1 VKTVKTVCILSVLF
15 CMAGLATAEV
25 VSVGGELIKAGSWT
39 HSANWARWILN
50 GDQKNIADAGCNTA
64 AGCTA
69 SVQFVSPLQKGHTYQ
84 FKIQI
89 IPINGN
95 GLPDNIMIGTRS
107 LGVVAPGQN
116 IMTFTANDTDDGKTS
131 LSFTQTTAGEWRA
144 NISMQEVVSSE
155 LVLLWQIISV
165 FTGVM
170 VGSAFVMGA
179 RSLRG

>member
-1 VKTVKTVCILSVLF
+1 VRTFKTILVISVLF
-15 CMAGLATAEV
+15 SLVGVAMADI
-25 VSVGGELIKAGSWT
+25 VSVGGELIKAGSWI
-39 HSANWARWILN
+39 HSANWVRWTLN
-50 GDQKNIADAGCNTA
+50 GDKKNLADVQCNAA

-69 SVQFVSPLQKGHTYQ
+69 SVQFVSALQKDHTYQ
-84 FKIQI
+84 LKMQI
-89 IPINGN
+89 IPLNGN
-95 GLPDNIMIGTRS
+95 GLPDNLMIGTRS

-116 IMTFTANDTDDGKTS
+116 LMSFTANDTDEGKTV

-170 VGSAFVMGA
+170 VGSAFVMGV